1 MYKPLISLK
10 MKTTTIIKQLLF
22 TLLVIAGLNIYSSCD
37 SCNRKDDSTQENTTD
52 TDSYESADEE
62 DTITTGD
69 NTGMNDGSTS
79 STSINATSGS
89 GNGKNGTTSGSSK
102 TPNTAGTATASGSSK
117 DDAAKQ
123 QAITDMIENSDAKS
137 AVDKNGKPIRSSGD
151 AGTGTGTGTGS
162 TGNNSRV
169 TTREAQKAN

>member
-1 MYKPLISLK
+1 
-10 MKTTTIIKQLLF
+10 MKTITTIKQFVLTAIL
-22 TLLVIAGLNIYSSCD
+22 IAGINIYSSCD
-37 SCNRKDDSTQENTTD
+37 SCNRKDDNTQENTTD
-52 TDSYESADEE
+52 TDSYESAEEE
-62 DTITTGD
+62 DTLTTGD

-89 GNGKNGTTSGSSK
+89 GTGKSVS
-102 TPNTAGTATASGSSK
+102 TAGTSKNTTGTSTATSK
-117 DDAAKQ
+117 DEAAKQ

-151 AGTGTGTGTGS
+151 AGSGTGTGTGS